1 MESSD
6 VFKLLNLNS
15 VTGLSVDDESSTIP
29 GASRLNAP

>member
-15 VTGLSVDDESSTIP
+15 VTGLSVDEGSTIP